1 MKASK
6 RSLWFQFISL
16 LEQFSIKFGKYKSKV
31 KNKTNPSLITHVSRA
46 LRSLPD
52 STLSSHWLML
62 MLTFVLIDG
71 CEYFQFK
78 PSLSKINCMSNMFSF
93 QVKKMREPSKA

>member
-16 LEQFSIKFGKYKSKV
+16 LEQFQLRLESVNQKWKIK
-31 KNKTNPSLITHVSRA
+31 LIPAGSHMFSGA

-62 MLTFVLIDG
+62 VLTFVLIDG
-71 CEYFQFK
+71 CKYFGF
-78 PSLSKINCMSNMFSF
+78 SLSKIRVC
-93 QVKKMREPSKA
+93 